1 MTAIERLRRL
11 RVPNNTGPAAFI
23 TITLL
28 GIGAVLWGGLISSP
42 SIVVVQFDAG
52 PVSDYAI
59 GEVQAFPEVDL
70 YLVGLAD
77 GRIRAIDGRINGE
90 DRAVRYDPDEVQARA
105 RNPRRVLGAFVDDVT
120 GAVWALT
127 GDAVRVA
134 DSPLRT
140 PNVTF
145 RTLPGNDGQHVFVE
159 LINHPNATN

>member
-1 MTAIERLRRL
+1 MSAPSVLFDLDPDGVALITLNRPDKMNACSGDLLERLGNYYRRCDEDD
-11 RVPNNTGPAAFI
+11 
-23 TITLL
+23 
-28 GIGAVLWGGLISSP
+28 AV
-42 SIVVVQFDAG
+42 
-52 PVSDYAI
+52 
-59 GEVQAFPEVDL
+59 
-70 YLVGLAD
+70 
-77 GRIRAIDGRINGE
+77 
-90 DRAVRYDPDEVQARA
+90 RAVV
-105 RNPRRVLGAFVDDVT
+105 VT

>member
-28 GIGAVLWGGLISSP
+28 GIGAVFWGTLISTS

-90 DRAVRYDPDEVQARA
+90 DRAVRYDPDEVRARA

>member
-1 MTAIERLRRL
+1 MTVIERLRRL

-28 GIGAVLWGGLISSP
+28 GIGAVFWGTLISTS

-59 GEVQAFPEVDL
+59 GEVQAFPDVEL
-70 YLVGLAD
+70 SLVGLAD

-90 DRAVRYDPDEVQARA
+90 DRAVRYDPDEVRARA